1 MKTFVKLI
9 VILAAYIFLC
19 GLFYLFGAFYSLSF
33 SPAKWPEG
41 CRFAVIYIWFVITIL
56 AGGIG
61 SYHLD
66 KK

>member
-19 GLFYLFGAFYSLSF
+19 GLFYLFGAFYSASF
-33 SPAKWPEG
+33 DPAKWSET
-41 CRFAVIYIWFVITIL
+41 CRFSVVVMWFLTIL
-56 AGGIG
+56 LVNVKV
-61 SYHLD
+61 SD